1 MEHSHPHEN
10 SPGIEEHGL
19 TAKDPVCGM
28 TVKLASAKW
37 RHDHAGQTWYFC
49 GQGCMT
55 RFVADPARYLAA
67 AQTDGAGVPAPAPY
81 PVTPEAGGEYFCPMD
96 PEVVSNHPGACPKC
110 GMALERRMLTAAD
123 ATSAA
128 DPELRAMTWR
138 LWLCA
143 ALTAP
148 LMLLTMSWAT
158 SAAML
163 GGLNAQWRGWLELML
178 ATPVVIWGAA
188 PFFKRGAQSV
198 VNRHLNMFTLIALGV
213 GIAYGASV
221 ATTLFP
227 AFFARAANNPT
238 GAAPVYYDAAA
249 VITTLVL
256 LGQMLEL
263 RARGR
268 SGAAIRALLGTAP
281 KTARL
286 VNADGLET
294 DLPLERVAVG
304 DLLRVRPGEKVPVDG
319 VIVDGHSALDESL
332 VSGEPLPVEKHPG
345 DQVIGATLNGA
356 GGFLM
361 RAERIGRDTMLGQ
374 IVRMVAEAQRSRA
387 PIQRLADSVAAWFVP
402 AVIAIAA
409 LTFAVWYLIGPAP
422 RLPNAIVT
430 AVAVLIIACPCALGL
445 ATPMAVM
452 VATGRGAAAGVLVR
466 NAEALER
473 MEHVDSL
480 VIDKTGTLTTGRP
493 RLLTVVAAEGFG
505 ESEVLRLAAS
515 LERSSE
521 HPLGAAIVA
530 GARERA
536 LQLAKATDFRA
547 IPGIGIE
554 GRVDG
559 HRVVVGRDRPGDSAL
574 AAELAG
580 RLDQLRAT
588 QTVIVVLVDERA
600 AGLLGVADPIK
611 PTTPEA
617 LGELRGAGLR
627 IVMLT
632 GDHRL
637 TAEAVARELGI
648 DEVRAEV
655 LPGAKAEVV
664 RELRAAGRVVAM
676 AGDGINDAPALAAA
690 DVGIAMGTGTDVAMH
705 SAGITLIK
713 GDLTGI
719 VRARNLSRAAMLN
732 MRQNLFFAFV
742 YNILGIPLAAGLL
755 YPWFGLLLS
764 PMIASAAMSASSLSV
779 IINALRLRRVRL

>member
-1 MEHSHPHEN
+1 
-10 SPGIEEHGL
+10 
-19 TAKDPVCGM
+19 
-28 TVKLASAKW
+28 
-37 RHDHAGQTWYFC
+37 
-49 GQGCMT
+49 
-55 RFVADPARYLAA
+55 
-67 AQTDGAGVPAPAPY
+67 
-81 PVTPEAGGEYFCPMD
+81 
-96 PEVVSNHPGACPKC
+96 
-110 GMALERRMLTAAD
+110 
-123 ATSAA
+123 
-128 DPELRAMTWR
+128 MTWR

-143 ALTAP
+143 ALTIP
-148 LMLLTMSWAT
+148 LMLLAMSGAM

-163 GGLNAQWRGWLELML
+163 GGLNAQWRGWLELL
-178 ATPVVIWGAA
+178 LTTPVVIWGAA

-227 AFFARAANNPT
+227 VFFARAANNPT
-238 GAAPVYYDAAA
+238 GAAPVYYEAAA
-249 VITTLVL
+249 VITTLIL

-286 VNADGLET
+286 VNADGRET

-536 LQLAKATDFRA
+536 LQLAKAADFRA

-580 RLDQLRAT
+580 RLDQLRTT

-617 LGELRGAGLR
+617 LRELRDAGLR

-719 VRARNLSRAAMLN
+719 VRARNLSRAAMRN

-755 YPWFGLLLS
+755 YPWFGILLS